1 MIVVADEATAAAMK
15 EHLENH
21 GFLVIK
27 IESVPFAQA
36 VPMPPIQS
44 QQRGH

>member
-1 MIVVADEATAAAMK
+1 MTVVADEATAAAMK
-15 EHLENH
+15 EHLENC

-27 IESVPFAQA
+27 IESAPFAKA
-36 VPMPPIQS
+36 VPMPAIQS

>member
-1 MIVVADEATAAAMK
+1 MTVVADEATAAAMK
-15 EHLENH
+15 EHLENC

-27 IESVPFAQA
+27 IESAPFAKA
-36 VPMPPIQS
+36 VPTPAIQS